1 MSEHRMQWYDETL
14 IDQIIAG
21 AKTAT
26 VRPLEWSEGLDA
38 FNTALHVGAT
48 YTVYNEA
55 QVARCRVRVTGI
67 ELVRWDAI
75 PESLWRRDPAASG
88 AVSLEAFIADH
99 DDYFGN
105 PDGSF
110 EFLAL
115 YFDLTDASPEP

>member
-1 MSEHRMQWYDETL
+1 MTEHRMQWYDETL

-21 AKTAT
+21 TKTAT

-55 QVARCRVRVTGI
+55 KVAQCQVRVSAI
-67 ELVRWDAI
+67 ELARWDTI
-75 PESLWRRDPAASG
+75 PEALWRRDPAASG

-105 PDGSF
+105 PADDF

-115 YFDLTDASPEP
+115 FFDRIDSSPGP